1 MSMGKMNSG
10 DDEDDTIVAEI
21 NMTPLIDIM
30 LVLLIVFMVSST
42 AALESGMDIELPK
55 TTLTNPKKEAE
66 ILVISL
72 SKAGNVAVHG
82 KAVKTEEISRNI
94 ASALAE
100 LKTESVIL
108 EGDTSANLGKAIE
121 LMDMAKV
128 AGARNFSIAAE
139 EGKKN

>member
-1 MSMGKMNSG
+1 MSMGKLG
-10 DDEDDTIVAEI
+10 DNDDDDAIVADI

-30 LVLLIVFMVSST
+30 LVLLVVFMVSSSV
-42 AALESGMDIELPK
+42 AIESGMDIELPK
-55 TTLTNPKKEAE
+55 TAVTNEKKDAE

-72 SKAGNVAVHG
+72 SKDGNVAVHG
-82 KAVKTEEISRNI
+82 KQVKGDEISRKI
-94 ASALAE
+94 ASSLAE
-100 LKTESVIL
+100 LKTDSVIL

-128 AGARNFSIAAE
+128 AGAKNFSIAAE

>member
-1 MSMGKMNSG
+1 MGKMNSG

-82 KAVKTEEISRNI
+82 KAVKTEEISRKI

-100 LKTESVIL
+100 LKTDSVIL

>member
-55 TTLTNPKKEAE
+55 TTLTNPKKDAE

-82 KAVKTEEISRNI
+82 KAVKTEEISRKI

-100 LKTESVIL
+100 LKTDSVIL

>member
-1 MSMGKMNSG
+1 MSMGKLG
-10 DDEDDTIVAEI
+10 DHDDDDAIVADI

-30 LVLLIVFMVSST
+30 LVLLVVFMVSSSV
-42 AALESGMDIELPK
+42 AIESGMDIELPK
-55 TTLTNPKKEAE
+55 TAVTNEKKDAE

-72 SKAGNVAVHG
+72 SKDGNVAVHG
-82 KAVKTEEISRNI
+82 KQVKGDEISRKI
-94 ASALAE
+94 ASSLAE
-100 LKTESVIL
+100 LKTDSVIL

-128 AGARNFSIAAE
+128 AGAKNFSIAAE

>member
-1 MSMGKMNSG
+1 MSMGKMNMN
-10 DDEDDTIVAEI
+10 DDEDDAIVAEI

-55 TTLTNPKKEAE
+55 ATLTNAKKEAE

-72 SKAGNVAVHG
+72 SKDGHVAVHG
-82 KAVKTEEISRNI
+82 KAVKSDDVSRQI
-94 ASALAE
+94 ASSLAE
-100 LKTESVIL
+100 LKTDSVIL

-121 LMDMAKV
+121 LMDMAKI
-128 AGARNFSIAAE
+128 AGAKNFSIAAD

>member
-72 SKAGNVAVHG
+72 SKTGIVAVHG
-82 KAVKTEEISRNI
+82 KAVKTEEISRKI
-94 ASALAE
+94 ANALAE
-100 LKTESVIL
+100 LKTDSVIL

>member
-1 MSMGKMNSG
+1 MSSG
-10 DDEDDTIVAEI
+10 DDEDDAIVAEI

-55 TTLTNPKKEAE
+55 TTLTNAKKEAE

-72 SKAGNVAVHG
+72 SKDGHIAVHG
-82 KAVKTEEISRNI
+82 KAVKTEDVSRSI
-94 ASALAE
+94 ASSLAE
-100 LKTESVIL
+100 LKTDSVIL

-128 AGARNFSIAAE
+128 AGAKNFSIAAE

>member
-1 MSMGKMNSG
+1 MSMGKMSDG
-10 DDEDDTIVAEI
+10 DDDDDIVAEI

-30 LVLLIVFMVSST
+30 LVLLVVFMVSSSV
-42 AALESGMDIELPK
+42 ALESGMDIELPK
-55 TTLTNPKKEAE
+55 TALTNQKKEAE

-72 SKAGNVAVHG
+72 SKDGHVAVHG
-82 KAVKTEEISRNI
+82 KQVLPSEISRKI
-94 ASALAE
+94 ASSLAE
-100 LKTESVIL
+100 LKTDSVIL

-128 AGARNFSIAAE
+128 AGAKNFSIAAE